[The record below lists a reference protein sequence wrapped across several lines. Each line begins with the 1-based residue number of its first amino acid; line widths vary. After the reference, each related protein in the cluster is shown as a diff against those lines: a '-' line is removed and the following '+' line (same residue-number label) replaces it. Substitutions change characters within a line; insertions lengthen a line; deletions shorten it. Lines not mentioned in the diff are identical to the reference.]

1 MIIKASALV
10 KSNSLISTL
19 ILVYINHTS
28 KSNKYFSWFLPD
40 KRAGFPSRTPVMS
53 LEYFVCER
61 LISWRLQR
69 LSKPGVQ
76 LQAGHI
82 SLRWRITKVCY
93 HQLFKKGLLQILH
106 LYRLDAMK
114 IPGSGRGEIGRPP
127 RWGKIL
133 LFLFLTLMS
142 IRRPSLNHKIGNS
155 EAEFFKSHWRIFLS
169 LIANS
174 LIARDVFIVLVF
186 WIPWI

>member
-10 KSNSLISTL
+10 KNNSLISTL
-19 ILVYINHTS
+19 ILVHINHTS
-28 KSNKYFSWFLPD
+28 KSNKYFSWFVPD

-93 HQLFKKGLLQILH
+93 HQLFKKRTSTDFAFISFRC
-106 LYRLDAMK
+106 YENTWFRK
-114 IPGSGRGEIGRPP
+114 
-127 RWGKIL
+127 
-133 LFLFLTLMS
+133 
-142 IRRPSLNHKIGNS
+142 RRDWSTSKMRENTAFP
-155 EAEFFKSHWRIFLS
+155 FFDFDVDKTAIFKPQ
-169 LIANS
+169 N
-174 LIARDVFIVLVF
+174 
-186 WIPWI
+186 W